1 MPKPDFLRRSAVAG
15 AAVAGVALAAGAAD
29 AQKIADAQSIPI
41 RVTAEKA
48 DSALAPLSLVLP
60 QSELT
65 KRRVVP
71 RGAAPLSFQSEAAGV
86 GKVKLTFLAPALK
99 KGESKLFVLVPGK
112 PGAVEVKEVGKNA
125 EIKIAGQLFTR
136 YDTTTGPNKPYL
148 YPIQAFGGKHLTRRW
163 PLEDVGHEEKDHPH
177 HRGLWFTHGEMN
189 GVDFWTEVEKKG
201 HPVGK
206 TVNTGYSILESGAVY
221 GRLGTTTDWITHE
234 NKTIAKDTREIIV
247 TPLAEGNVLLDFSI
261 TVTAVGGPLHWGDT
275 KEGTFALRVPEIMK
289 AEKEGKGTLE
299 SAEGLKNAAVWGK
312 PSPWHD
318 YWGPI
323 ETGGET
329 FGIAIFDSPA
339 NLRYP
344 TTWHSRTYGLYATNP
359 FGLHDFDSTKKTDRH
374 AGDLMTPEGEYV
386 TFRYRVLFHKGDTR
400 AAKIAES
407 FNAWATPPK
416 VELAK

>member
-1 MPKPDFLRRSAVAG
+1 MPKPEFLRRSAVAG

-29 AQKIADAQSIPI
+29 AQSIPV

-60 QSELT
+60 QSELL

-71 RGAAPLSFQSEAAGV
+71 RGAALLSFQSEAAGAGRV
-86 GKVKLTFLAPALK
+86 LLTFIAPALK

-136 YDTTTGPNKPYL
+136 YDTTTGPNKPYF

-189 GVDFWTEVEKKG
+189 GIDFWTEAASKPE
-201 HPVGK
+201 HLVGK
-206 TVNTGYSILESGAVY
+206 TVNTGYSTLESGAVY
-221 GRLGTTTDWITHE
+221 GKLGTRTDWVAPDG
-234 NKTIAKDTREIIV
+234 KTIAQDTREIVV
-247 TPLAEGNVLLDFSI
+247 TPLGESIVLDFSI

-289 AEKEGKGTLE
+289 AEKEGQGRLE

-339 NLRYP
+339 NPRYP
-344 TTWHSRTYGLYATNP
+344 TTWHSRTYGLYAANP

-374 AGDLMTPEGEYV
+374 AGDLTTPEGKSV